1 MTRGVSEVFEM
12 WALQVFSAGQS
23 PRLRV
28 CLHRGQTHKVA
39 SAKGL
44 ASRQTAENHVQRM
57 SKWLARQQSKVETRA
72 AEGNE
77 KAKLGQTASFK
88 SNIATPLIVQYRK
101 MTLYIWQDGYFHL
114 CESKIHLED
123 QRSYVVHART
133 SGGATWSGAGLGGPS
148 MPETCL

>member
-12 WALQVFSAGQS
+12 WALHGFSVGQS

-28 CLHRGQTHKVA
+28 CLHRGQTHEVA

-44 ASRQTAENHVQRM
+44 ASRQTAENYAQRM
-57 SKWLARQQSKVETRA
+57 SKWPAGQHSKVETRV

-77 KAKLGQTASFK
+77 KAKLGQTASLK
-88 SNIATPLIVQYRK
+88 SNIATPLVAQCRK
-101 MTLYIWQDGYFHL
+101 MTLCIWQDGYFHL

-123 QRSYVVHART
+123 QRSYVVHARA

-148 MPETCL
+148 TPETCL